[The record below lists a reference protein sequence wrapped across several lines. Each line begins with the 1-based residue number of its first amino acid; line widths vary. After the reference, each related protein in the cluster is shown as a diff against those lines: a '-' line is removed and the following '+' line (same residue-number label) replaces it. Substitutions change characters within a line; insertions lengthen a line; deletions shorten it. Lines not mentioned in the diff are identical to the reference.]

1 PDLQVKLIPVTSQN
15 RIPLLQNGTFE
26 FECGSTTNN
35 LERQKQAAFSD
46 TNFVVGTR
54 LLVKKGGPI
63 KEFPDLKDKAVVVTS
78 GT

>member
-1 PDLQVKLIPVTSQN
+1 M
-15 RIPLLQNGTFE
+15 LQNGTFD

-46 TNFVVGTR
+46 TIFVVGTR

-63 KEFPDLKDKAVVVTS
+63 KDFPT
-78 GT
+78 